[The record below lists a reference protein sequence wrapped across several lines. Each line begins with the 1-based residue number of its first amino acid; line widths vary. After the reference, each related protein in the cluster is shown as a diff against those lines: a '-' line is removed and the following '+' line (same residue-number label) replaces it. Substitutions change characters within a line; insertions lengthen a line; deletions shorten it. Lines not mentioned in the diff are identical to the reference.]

1 MRIQNATLFF
11 MTSGTGNMALSALG
25 AAAGR
30 SVIRAQTLKKSMRR
44 LLPVG
49 KEKKRIDAS
58 PF

>member
-1 MRIQNATLFF
+1 MSLAAR
-11 MTSGTGNMALSALG
+11 G
-25 AAAGR
+25 AAAGK

-44 LLPVG
+44 LLSVK